1 MVESQ
6 AVLTQINGMIKPARV
21 RLLTGLLLCCSC
33 SLLSGCGKAPAQAM
47 LEDYA
52 DSMSNVLDTPIELA
66 LEEVMLDLPMF
77 PEKRERMIPTTEIR
91 EGVMEVWDFKRCGMI
106 NLIAER
112 NSTLGKV
119 MLPSQ
124 KMKYE
129 LHFIAALQACQAKM
143 QALAEPDAQ
152 AQTFIERLAAI
163 QAIKQANLP
172 AEIWN
177 GIYTSDE
184 ISQHFASGKPPLDLP
199 ESNESSHR
207 SVQTA
212 LEQLKTLA
220 EQADKNPVVLP
231 QWLDKL
237 EDTYYNF
244 YTSNF
249 GAALLPS
256 LRILTH
262 TLNQTAAAIEQR
274 LADSPFCYPSHR
286 PRRAEVL
293 RNIFQ
298 KYYAEQVQ
306 PYMALIQREG
316 KPWLETHADIMT
328 KLKPP
333 AAMQTYQQQVISL
346 QAKDS
351 LWQQWLQAS
360 QRHTQAWQDILGQCG
375 MMPGQ
380 DR

>member
-6 AVLTQINGMIKPARV
+6 AVLTQIIDMIK
-21 RLLTGLLLCCSC
+21 LTHSLTGLLLLCG
-33 SLLSGCGKAPAQAM
+33 LLTGCDKAPANAM

-66 LEEVMLDLPMF
+66 LDEVMLDLPML
-77 PEKRERMIPTTEIR
+77 PEKRERMRPTTEIR
-91 EGVMEVWDFKRCGMI
+91 EGLLEVWDFKRCGMM

-112 NSTLGKV
+112 NSSLGKI

-129 LHFIAALQACQAKM
+129 LRFIAALQTCQTQM
-143 QALAEPDAQ
+143 QTVSEPDTQ
-152 AQTFIERLAAI
+152 EQEFIARLEAI

-184 ISQHFASGKPPLDLP
+184 ISQHFAVGKPPLGLP
-199 ESNESSHR
+199 QTNDSNHGH
-207 SVQTA
+207 VQTA
-212 LEQLKTLA
+212 LQQLQTLA
-220 EQADKNPVVLP
+220 EQADQNPVVLP

-249 GAALLPS
+249 GSAFLPS
-256 LRILTH
+256 LRMLTQ
-262 TLNQTAAAIEQR
+262 TLDRTAAAIEQR
-274 LADSPFCYPSHR
+274 LADSPFCYPDHR

-298 KYYAEQVQ
+298 KYYAGQVQ
-306 PYMALIQREG
+306 PYMALVQRDG
-316 KPWLETHADIMT
+316 KAWLQAHAQIMD
-328 KLKPP
+328 KLQPP
-333 AAMQTYQQQVISL
+333 VAMQAYQQQVISL
-346 QAKDS
+346 QADNS

-380 DR
+380 D